1 MAVDER
7 SRHELYLR
15 LEEAIGTH
23 EADTLMSLLP
33 PVGWADVATKHD
45 LENLRVATKQ
55 DIEGVRT
62 AMPHGLG
69 SVRTDLAA
77 LEGRTVATGRT
88 ETRTL
93 LCAMVS
99 FGTTVASLTYAAARL
114 G

>member
-15 LEEAIGTH
+15 LESVVGQR

-33 PVGWADVATKHD
+33 PVGWAEVATKHD
-45 LENLRVATKQ
+45 LELELVSLEHRLVAV
-55 DIEGVRT
+55 I
-62 AMPHGLG
+62 
-69 SVRTDLAA
+69 
-77 LEGRTVATGRT
+77 RT

-93 LCAMVS
+93 LLAMLS
-99 FGTTVASLTYAAARL
+99 FGATVASLTYAAVRL

>member
-15 LEEAIGTH
+15 LESVVGRQ

-45 LENLRVATKQ
+45 LER
-55 DIEGVRT
+55 
-62 AMPHGLG
+62 
-69 SVRTDLAA
+69 DLAA
-77 LEGRTVATGRT
+77 LESRVVATIRT

-93 LCAMVS
+93 LLAMLS
-99 FGTTVASLTYAAARL
+99 FGATVASLTYAAVRL

>member
-7 SRHELYLR
+7 SRP
-15 LEEAIGTH
+15 

-33 PVGWADVATKHD
+33 PVGWADVATTHD
-45 LENLRVATKQ
+45 LDDAIRN
-55 DIEGVRT
+55 
-62 AMPHGLG
+62 
-69 SVRTDLAA
+69 VRTDVAA
-77 LEGRTVATGRT
+77 LEARVVAVVRT

-93 LCAMVS
+93 LFAMLS

>member
-15 LEEAIGTH
+15 LESVVGRQ
-23 EADTLMSLLP
+23 EADTLMSLL

-45 LENLRVATKQ
+45 LER
-55 DIEGVRT
+55 
-62 AMPHGLG
+62 
-69 SVRTDLAA
+69 DLAA
-77 LEGRTVATGRT
+77 LESRVVATIRT

-93 LCAMVS
+93 LLAMLS
-99 FGTTVASLTYAAARL
+99 FGATVASLTYAAVRL